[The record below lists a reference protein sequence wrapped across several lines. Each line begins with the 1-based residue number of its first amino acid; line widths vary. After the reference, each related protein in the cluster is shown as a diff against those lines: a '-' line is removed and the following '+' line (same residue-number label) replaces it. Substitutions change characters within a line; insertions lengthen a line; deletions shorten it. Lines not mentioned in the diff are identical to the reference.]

1 MQSELKKAYKEK
13 FEELEESL
21 RRYDPERNTFY
32 YFKKRDYQGNFEEYD
47 TLCTQVNDSGGSIGG
62 Q

>member
-1 MQSELKKAYKEK
+1 MIWEVVKVKSELKKAYKEK

-32 YFKKRDYQGNFEEYD
+32 YFKKRDYRGNFEEEEK
-47 TLCTQVNDSGGSIGG
+47 QEASDS
-62 Q
+62 